1 MAIKLLMECYVD
13 NEAQADK
20 VAELICETFHI
31 AVSFKTEAVNE
42 ENDNDD

>member
-13 NEAQADK
+13 DETQADK
-20 VAELICETFHI
+20 VAVLICETFHI
-31 AVSFKTEAVNE
+31 AVSMKTEAVNE

>member
-1 MAIKLLMECYVD
+1 MAVKLLMECYVD

-20 VAELICETFHI
+20 VAVLICETFQI
-31 AVSFKTEAVNE
+31 AVSSKIEAVNE

>member
-13 NEAQADK
+13 NEAQADM
-20 VAELICETFHI
+20 VTGLICETFQI
-31 AVSFKTEAVNE
+31 AVSAKIEAVNE